1 MPTGLT
7 LRILNFFLHAMHL
20 AIVLGVAIGWLF
32 CETRLATLVLQ
43 AAILFSWFALGPLS
57 GNRMGFC
64 LVTDIQWRLRRRLG
78 LPERAG
84 GYVKHLL
91 DMVTGRDLDAALVDK
106 WTMRAFFACLAANLG
121 ALAVAGWC

>member
-1 MPTGLT
+1 M
-7 LRILNFFLHAMHL
+7 NFILHALHL
-20 AIVLGVAIGWLF
+20 GIVLGVGIGWLF
-32 CETRLATLVLQ
+32 CETRLPALALQ

-57 GNRMGFC
+57 GNRLGFC

-91 DMVTGRDLDAALVDK
+91 DILTGRDLNAALVDK
-106 WTMRAFFACLAANLG
+106 WTMRAFFACLTANL
-121 ALAVAGWC
+121 LTLIIAGWC